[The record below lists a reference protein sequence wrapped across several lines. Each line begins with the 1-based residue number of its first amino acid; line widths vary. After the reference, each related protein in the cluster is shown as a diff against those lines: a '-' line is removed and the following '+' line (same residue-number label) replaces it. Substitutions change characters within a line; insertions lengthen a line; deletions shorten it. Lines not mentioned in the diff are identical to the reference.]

1 MKKIKKVFLA
11 LILLFALSS
20 VSLAFQ
26 GYVAAD
32 YDVKEQYFTATLHL
46 QKRVLLGLYV
56 GVTAKTL
63 PGLIPD
69 GINYD
74 LWAGL
79 LLGDRSL
86 KLSVIDTYSFGVPF
100 QPNHRYVIRLLYDF

>member
-1 MKKIKKVFLA
+1 MKKIKKIFLA

-32 YDVKEQYFTATLHL
+32 YDVKEQNFTTTLHL

-79 LLGDRSL
+79 LLGDWSL
-86 KLSVIDTYSFGVPF
+86 KFSVIDTYSFGDPF
-100 QPNHRYVIRLLYDF
+100 QPNHRYVIRLRYDF

>member
-1 MKKIKKVFLA
+1 MKKIKKEFLA
-11 LILLFALSS
+11 LILLLALSS

-26 GYVAAD
+26 GYMAVD
-32 YDVKEQYFTATLHL
+32 YDVKEQNFTTTLHL
-46 QKRVLLGLYV
+46 QKRVLLGLYM

-63 PGLIPD
+63 PGPIPD

-79 LLGDRSL
+79 LLGDWSL
-86 KLSVIDTYSFGVPF
+86 KFSVIDTYSFGDPSR
-100 QPNHRYVIRLLYDF
+100 PNHRYVIRLRYDF

>member
-32 YDVKEQYFTATLHL
+32 YDVKEQNFTTTLHL
-46 QKRVLLGLYV
+46 QKRSFVGSYM

-63 PGLIPD
+63 PGLIQTDQLRPV
-69 GINYD
+69 GRTF
-74 LWAGL
+74 W
-79 LLGDRSL
+79 
-86 KLSVIDTYSFGVPF
+86 VIGV
-100 QPNHRYVIRLLYDF
+100 